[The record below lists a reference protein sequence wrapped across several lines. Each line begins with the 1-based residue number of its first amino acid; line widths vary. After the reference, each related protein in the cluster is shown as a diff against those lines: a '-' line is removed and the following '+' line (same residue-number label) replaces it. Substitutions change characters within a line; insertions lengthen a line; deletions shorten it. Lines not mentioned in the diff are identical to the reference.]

1 MRFHK
6 QRCCRVKRDTLC
18 VLHFTME
25 KIGYENPHI
34 ATVALR
40 YGVKSKIY
48 CDFPVFFV
56 DLLYSRFV
64 TFHEVAVG
72 FFVKMCQGET
82 KDWIFL
88 TDIVYVKTRKN
99 ARIAKVAIFFCTIVL
114 TNLFARD
121 IMFACQSDK

>member
-6 QRCCRVKRDTLC
+6 QRCFVSNEIRFVSCISQWRKSVTKTLTLRRLRC
-18 VLHFTME
+18 V
-25 KIGYENPHI
+25 
-34 ATVALR
+34 TVLNEDLLR
-40 YGVKSKIY
+40 FSG
-48 CDFPVFFV
+48 FFV
-56 DLLYSRFV
+56 DLFYRRFV
-64 TFHEVAVG
+64 TFHEVSVG
-72 FFVKMCQGET
+72 FFVKMRQGET

-99 ARIAKVAIFFCTIVL
+99 ARIAKVAIFLCTIVL